1 MSGREVSHL
10 SDQYRLRSV
19 CLCVKVK
26 VKSLSCVRLF
36 ATPWTLQ
43 PTRLLRPRDSPG
55 KSTGVGC
62 HVLISVFKITE
73 TYFNSLSVK
82 SRRILHLRNIYI
94 KILKRIFLY
103 RVSPSPKHL
112 EGFCIPETWGY
123 LLRSGY
129 HDHPCDQVSDK
140 GNNSTNYCEKFGSWF
155 FLFLGCLDFQGT
167 ESWGILFD
175 DPSIMSC
182 MKYHHFP
189 GYCSGLQVSPT

>member
-1 MSGREVSHL
+1 MS
-10 SDQYRLRSV
+10 
-19 CLCVKVK
+19 
-26 VKSLSCVRLF
+26 SLSYCQKRKSQITSICFLSCNGSLTSLVSCQKLF
-36 ATPWTLQ
+36 WFFAFM
-43 PTRLLRPRDSPG
+43 
-55 KSTGVGC
+55 
-62 HVLISVFKITE
+62 IFNI
-73 TYFNSLSVK
+73 FNSLSVK

-182 MKYHHFP
+182 MKSHHFP